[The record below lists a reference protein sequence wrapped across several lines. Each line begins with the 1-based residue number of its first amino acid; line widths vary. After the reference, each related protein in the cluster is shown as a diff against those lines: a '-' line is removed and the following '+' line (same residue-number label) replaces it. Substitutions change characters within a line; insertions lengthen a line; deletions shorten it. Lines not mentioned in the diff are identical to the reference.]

1 MFNTEGINLGYLNGA
16 KVFKADGSSAGFVN
30 DAGKVFQAD
39 GTAAGFMN
47 GTKAF
52 KMSGACVGSISEGEP
67 VLGAALLLLF
77 SVRFLLLVS
86 LSFFPLRKS
95 DELTAAP
102 WLVQV

>member
-1 MFNTEGINLGYLNGA
+1 MFNTEGSNLGYLNGS

-30 DAGKVFQAD
+30 DAGKVFFAD

-102 WLVQV
+102 CLVQV